1 MPVYYNNNQAMPTQY
16 WSNQQQPQQQAAA
29 PAQAPVAPAS
39 PSGGQSMTAQAQ
51 APAGG
56 SLGGFATPQTG
67 YTIGGNVALPQTPAA
82 PNVNLNQQGVNAPS
96 TQWNAYQ
103 NLLANPGSITSNP
116 EYQFQVQQGQQAL
129 DRTLGANQQRF
140 SGNAMTAAQQ
150 FGQGLASQNF
160 NNLANTLG
168 NASQLELS
176 RFLQP
181 AQAQAGLNVNQGQ
194 LANQNWANLS
204 QTLLGNYQANT
215 QNATMQ
221 NQANQQ
227 QYLNQQSQQGF
238 QNLLPQV
245 QNIASAL
252 TGNAPMGGEPAPQPF
267 MTSGGMVQPQSAYN
281 MAPSDAS
288 AFSNS
293 PIYGYSGQNAMNF
306 INQGY

>member
-1 MPVYYNNNQAMPTQY
+1 M
-16 WSNQQQPQQQAAA
+16 
-29 PAQAPVAPAS
+29 
-39 PSGGQSMTAQAQ
+39 
-51 APAGG
+51 
-56 SLGGFATPQTG
+56 
-67 YTIGGNVALPQTPAA
+67 
-82 PNVNLNQQGVNAPS
+82 
-96 TQWNAYQ
+96 
-103 NLLANPGSITSNP
+103 
-116 EYQFQVQQGQQAL
+116 QQGQQAL
-129 DRTLGANQQRF
+129 DRTLGAKQQRF
-140 SGNAMTAAQQ
+140 SGNAMIAAQQ

-176 RFLQP
+176 RFLGP

-215 QNATMQ
+215 QNANMQ
-221 NQANQQ
+221 NQALQN

-252 TGNAPMGGEPAPQPF
+252 TGNAPMGGAQYGYSPTNPSSAELASENYATNPYGNTYSSTQSLGPA
-267 MTSGGMVQPQSAYN
+267 TLGGN
-281 MAPSDAS
+281 
-288 AFSNS
+288 
-293 PIYGYSGQNAMNF
+293 YSGQNALNF